1 MSNIANNVTTIG
13 RLTSDPV
20 LFKNQDGSRRVR
32 LTVAARNNFTSRDGS
47 VKSQFVSL
55 TKLLPADRGNGA
67 FDYMHEGDL
76 IGFGSHVESDS
87 YQKNGETIYV
97 QTLEIDTVDLSLESK
112 AVRIERFNKKQAEKA
127 VKQAENSTAGAGH
140 TVPQTQEQAPAQAPV
155 AAPAPQAQA
164 PVAAPVAQAPQAQAP
179 VTNSILTPGSTGVAQ
194 APAAAPA
201 PQAPVTGYV
210 DPSADSPF
218 APQA

>member
-20 LFKNQDGSRRVR
+20 LFQNQDGSRRVR
-32 LTVAARNNFTSRDGS
+32 LTVAARNNFTSRDGK

-67 FDYMHEGDL
+67 FDYIHEGDL
-76 IGFGSHVESDS
+76 VGFGSHVESDS
-87 YQKNGETIYV
+87 YEKNGETIYV
-97 QTLEIDTVDLSLESK
+97 QTLEIDTVDLSLEPK
-112 AVRIERFNKKQAEKA
+112 AVRVERFNKKQAEKA
-127 VKQAENSTAGAGH
+127 VKQAEAATPGAGH
-140 TVPQTQEQAPAQAPV
+140 TVPQTQDQTPVQAPA

-164 PVAAPVAQAPQAQAP
+164 PVAQAPVA
-179 VTNSILTPGSTGVAQ
+179 NSILTPGSTGVAQ

-201 PQAPVTGYV
+201 PQAQAPVAGYV

>member
-20 LFKNQDGSRRVR
+20 LFQNQDGSRRVR
-32 LTVAARNNFTSRDGS
+32 LTVAARNNFTSRDGK

-55 TKLLPADRGNGA
+55 TKLLPSDRGNGA
-67 FDYMHEGDL
+67 FDYIHEGDL
-76 IGFGSHVESDS
+76 VGFGSHVESDS
-87 YQKNGETIYV
+87 YEKNGETIYV
-97 QTLEIDTVDLSLESK
+97 QTLEIDTVDLSLEPK

-127 VKQAENSTAGAGH
+127 VKQAEAATPGAGH
-140 TVPQTQEQAPAQAPV
+140 TVPQTQEQAPVQAPA

-164 PVAAPVAQAPQAQAP
+164 PVAQAPVA
-179 VTNSILTPGSTGVAQ
+179 NSILTPGSTGVAQ
-194 APAAAPA
+194 APAAAAAPA
-201 PQAPVTGYV
+201 QAPVTGYV

>member
-13 RLTSDPV
+13 HLTSDPV
-20 LFKNQDGSRRVR
+20 FFQNKDGSRRVR
-32 LTVAARNNFTSRDGS
+32 LTVAARNNFTSRDGK

-67 FDYMHEGDL
+67 FDYIHEGDL
-76 IGFGSHVESDS
+76 VGFGSHVESDS

-97 QTLEIDTVDLSLESK
+97 QTLEIDTVDLNLEPKS
-112 AVRIERFNKKQAEKA
+112 VRIERFNKKQAERA
-127 VKQAENSTAGAGH
+127 VKQAEAATPGAGH
-140 TVPQTQEQAPAQAPV
+140 TVPQTQEQAPV
-155 AAPAPQAQA
+155 QA

-179 VTNSILTPGSTGVAQ
+179 VANSILTPGSTGVAQ
-194 APAAAPA
+194 TPAAAPA
-201 PQAPVTGYV
+201 PQVQTPVTGYV

-218 APQA
+218 ATPA